1 MLHPAGSFGRV
12 MRTWVP
18 TEVYPLITAIGLV
31 SALGLSVAFAKART
45 SPDVWWSKHE
55 ARPWNIT
62 LAQQEHEEQRKAAKR
77 A

>member
-1 MLHPAGSFGRV
+1 

-31 SALGLSVAFAKART
+31 SALGLSVAFVKART

-55 ARPWNIT
+55 AKPWNVT
-62 LAQQEHEEQRKAAKR
+62 LAQQEQRKAAKR